1 MTIQTNVSLLNFN
14 TFHIEATSSHF
25 TEISSEQEMIDLIN
39 SGYTKD
45 HIPLILGGGSNMLFT
60 KNYEGLLIKN
70 NIKGIDVIKE
80 DDDYAYVKAAAGE
93 IWHEFVIYCI
103 NKNYSGIENL
113 SLIPGS
119 VGAGPIQNIG
129 AYGVELK
136 DTFFEC
142 ETINI
147 LTGSKRTFS
156 LDECKFGYRESV
168 FKHELKGE
176 YFISSVTFKLSKKPV
191 FKTDYGQIQVELD
204 RMGVKELS
212 VKSISEAVCN
222 IRRSKLP
229 NPAEI
234 GNAGSFFKN
243 PVVSKEHFE
252 KIKTK
257 YPDISSY
264 PNGDQVKLA
273 AGWLIE
279 KAGWKGK
286 VVGECGVH
294 KNQALVLVNYGS
306 AQGKDI
312 FNLSAEI
319 IQSIKETFDVQLE
332 REVNIF

>member
-1 MTIQTNVSLLNFN
+1 
-14 TFHIEATSSHF
+14 
-25 TEISSEQEMIDLIN
+25 
-39 SGYTKD
+39 
-45 HIPLILGGGSNMLFT
+45 MLFT
-60 KNYEGLLIKN
+60 KNFDGLLIKN
-70 NIKGIDVIKE
+70 NLKGINIIKE
-80 DDDYAYVKAAAGE
+80 DQDYAYIKSAAGE
-93 IWHEFVIYCI
+93 IWHDFVLYCI
-103 NKNYSGIENL
+103 HKNYSGIENL

-142 ETINI
+142 EAIHMQ
-147 LTGSKRTFS
+147 TGTKRTFS
-156 LDECKFGYRESV
+156 LEECKFGYRESV
-168 FKHELKGE
+168 FKSELKGQ
-176 YFISSVTFKLSKKPV
+176 YFISSVTFRLRKKPV
-191 FKTDYGQIQVELD
+191 FRTDYGQIQIELD

-212 VKSISEAVCN
+212 VQAISEAVCN

-229 NPAEI
+229 NPDEI

-243 PVVSKEHFE
+243 PVVTKEHFE
-252 KIKTK
+252 KIKAQ

-286 VVGECGVH
+286 VMGECGVH
-294 KNQALVLVNYGS
+294 KNQALVLVNYGK
-306 AQGKDI
+306 AKGEEI
-312 FNLSAEI
+312 YHLSELI
-319 IQSIKETFDVQLE
+319 IESIKKTFDVHLE